1 MPFTLK
7 AAGKLLFRVRFEWC
21 SLCTVRCVNP
31 RCGPCRAVSAV
42 GFLATLCNC
51 VSPPSLRLAAVT
63 DAPNGGLPPNCNGFQ
78 QFNVSGS
85 SSISISDG
93 SAKGMKYS
101 NNSECY
107 WSVSAPQGNRVELT
121 FEYFDLE
128 EGYDTLTVS
137 LGYR

>member
-1 MPFTLK
+1 MVSIVHC
-7 AAGKLLFRVRFEWC
+7 A
-21 SLCTVRCVNP
+21 LCEP
-31 RCGPCRAVSAV
+31 PLWPLPCGFCCWLPCGVV
-42 GFLATLCNC
+42 HC
-51 VSPPSLRLAAVT
+51 VSPPSLRLGAVT
-63 DAPNGGLPPNCNGFQ
+63 DAPNGGSSPNCNGFQ

-137 LGYR
+137 LEYR